1 MSKLFDTC
9 ICIHVSNLKRVCQY
23 TCQNVQ
29 LVTSTFN
36 TRLTRVKMHVANC
49 LTRVQCRTRVKM
61 HVAICNHFCSVFT
74 QVCALCL
81 NKTMLKFPLHIHQLM
96 LASEWSQRIQPQQ
109 IPITSFLPLQFPSLR
124 EQRAISSKL
133 FYMIKSI
140 LYILAVAFLLMN
152 YKTEAYWS

>member
-1 MSKLFDTC
+1 
-9 ICIHVSNLKRVCQY
+9 
-23 TCQNVQ
+23 
-29 LVTSTFN
+29 
-36 TRLTRVKMHVANC
+36 
-49 LTRVQCRTRVKM
+49 
-61 HVAICNHFCSVFT
+61 
-74 QVCALCL
+74 
-81 NKTMLKFPLHIHQLM
+81 MLKFPLHIHQLM